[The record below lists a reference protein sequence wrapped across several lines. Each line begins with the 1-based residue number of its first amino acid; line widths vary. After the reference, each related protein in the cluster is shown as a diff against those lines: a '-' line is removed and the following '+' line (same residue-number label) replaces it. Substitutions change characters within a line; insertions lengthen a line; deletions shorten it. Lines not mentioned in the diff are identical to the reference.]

1 LLAGAVC
8 LPGLLPGVP
17 IGLLLVTI
25 LSLPF
30 LLASQ
35 LFQNLLMGMEAVRA
49 YNWIELARTGLGLGV
64 VLGLF
69 AFQALNVTSLV
80 CGSAFLAGVV
90 CTLSVR
96 AVGARAALSWRFDL
110 ATFRAAFGYGVIFF
124 ANNLLAFL
132 LLKSDFFLVN
142 HFLGLDEVGIYSV
155 AVQAA
160 DLLLLAPA
168 TLGTLLFPRLSAI
181 QDATERT
188 QTCLQF
194 ARLTSTGMGAA
205 CLAVG
210 LISPVAIPLVLGAAF
225 QPAWRPL
232 AMLLPGVWLLAV
244 ENVLVMHLAAR
255 RLPLLIPGLWL
266 FGLALNIG
274 LNVFLLPRLGL
285 AAAAMTSSLA
295 YAVVAIGVFALFRAE
310 TGARLREVAMPRRR
324 EWVAVW
330 RRLGGGQAEGA
341 SAGVRTP

>member
-1 LLAGAVC
+1 
-8 LPGLLPGVP
+8 
-17 IGLLLVTI
+17 
-25 LSLPF
+25 
-30 LLASQ
+30 
-35 LFQNLLMGMEAVRA
+35 MEAVRA

-69 AFQALNVTSLV
+69 ALQMLNVTLRRLRVSIPRGCV
-80 CGSAFLAGVV
+80 CALIGAVRGRPSGVV
-90 CTLSVR
+90 
-96 AVGARAALSWRFDL
+96 L
-110 ATFRAAFGYGVIFF
+110 AIRPGDVPGAFGYGVIFF

-155 AVQAA
+155 SVQVA

-194 ARLTSTGMGAA
+194 ARLTSAGMAAA

-225 QPAWRPL
+225 RPAWRPWPCCCRDL
-232 AMLLPGVWLLAV
+232 A
-244 ENVLVMHLAAR
+244 
-255 RLPLLIPGLWL
+255 
-266 FGLALNIG
+266 
-274 LNVFLLPRLGL
+274 
-285 AAAAMTSSLA
+285 
-295 YAVVAIGVFALFRAE
+295 
-310 TGARLREVAMPRRR
+310 
-324 EWVAVW
+324 
-330 RRLGGGQAEGA
+330 LGGGECLGHAPCGTA
-341 SAGVRTP
+341 PPAPDSGFLAVRT